1 MLDFVKN
8 KCCAHGM
15 SLRNFIFEMN
25 VLKVSTKLGLKENNN
40 ERTHVLSIS
49 ITRANYQIDIGI
61 NSTALMGTL

>member
-1 MLDFVKN
+1 
-8 KCCAHGM
+8 M

-25 VLKVSTKLGLKENNN
+25 VLKLSTKLGLKENKN
-40 ERTHVLSIS
+40 ERAYVLSIS